1 MTPQVRPALPGDHG
15 LLDELRATAVAAAAG
30 QRGGPELLASCTP
43 PRWSDPGQTVFV
55 ATLDGAVVGY
65 LRLVVDGDVASVAE
79 VFVIAEGRDLGCG
92 DGLLDAAMDAARAH
106 GARRLDALALP
117 GDRATKNLYERAGV
131 VARAIILST
140 RLDG

>member
-1 MTPQVRPALPGDHG
+1 MVP
-15 LLDELRATAVAAAAG
+15 
-30 QRGGPELLASCTP
+30 PEVDLFAFE
-43 PRWSDPGQTVFV
+43 GV
-55 ATLDGAVVGY
+55 
-65 LRLVVDGDVASVAE
+65 RLVVDGDVASVAE

-92 DGLLDAAMDAARAH
+92 DGLLGAAMDAARAQ

>member
-1 MTPQVRPALPGDHG
+1 MSGVTPDRAPTDTVVSVRFALFAPARGSGPARSA
-15 LLDELRATAVAAAAG
+15 LLEHR
-30 QRGGPELLASCTP
+30 
-43 PRWSDPGQTVFV
+43 
-55 ATLDGAVVGY
+55 
-65 LRLVVDGDVASVAE
+65 
-79 VFVIAEGRDLGCG
+79 G
-92 DGLLDAAMDAARAH
+92 DGLLGAAMDAARAQ